1 MKPFFLTAF
10 SATALA
16 LTFGIAHAQ
25 DADATIKAR
34 QAQMRLNS
42 FNLGPLGAMAKG
54 ELPYDAAV
62 AAAAAKNL
70 AAIAA
75 MDQSRIW
82 AKGTGQPENEGTRA
96 LPAIWETPDDFSA
109 KVAGLRTATAAL
121 ADAAGTDLEALRAG
135 MGEVGKACGACHKAY
150 RAEKK

>member
-1 MKPFFLTAF
+1 
-10 SATALA
+10 
-16 LTFGIAHAQ
+16 
-25 DADATIKAR
+25 
-34 QAQMRLNS
+34 MRLNS

-82 AKGTGQPENEGTRA
+82 AKRTGQPENEGTRA
-96 LPAIWETPDDFSA
+96 LPAIWETPDDFST

-135 MGEVGKACGACHKAY
+135 MGDVGKACGACHKAY